1 MTITIGGKP
10 IAATPNKTATRYGK
24 HRQLTT
30 AQIAERHPAEPFP
43 PLDVFRKE
51 PVSGRISYAADLR
64 LWIEQ
69 FLDEMVP
76 ISQEET
82 WLRLKLRDPALEGH
96 RMRQDALERLQGMV
110 DSLSDLACSVARM
123 EAHSDRIWTSLPVE
137 DRADMA
143 KRWIC
148 DVTDERLIL
157 FAWQRIAPVGFA
169 WPENY
174 MVNRKWFHGL
184 PEPLLAD
191 MEQRGLTV
199 GIPLGRS
206 VDPFETE
213 GVDA

>member
-10 IAATPNKTATRYGK
+10 ITGTPDKNASRVGK

-30 AQIAERHPAEPFP
+30 AQIAQRHPAEPFP
-43 PLDVFRKE
+43 PLDVFRSQ
-51 PVSGRISYAADLR
+51 PVSERISYAADLR

-76 ISQEET
+76 VAQEEA
-82 WLRLKLRDPALEGH
+82 WLRLQLRDPALQGH

-110 DSLSDLACSVARM
+110 DTLSDLACSVAM
-123 EAHSDRIWTSLPVE
+123 LEAHSDRIWQSLPIE
-137 DRADMA
+137 HRADMA

-148 DVTDERLIL
+148 EVTDERLVL
-157 FAWQRIAPVGFA
+157 YVWTRIAPVGFA

-174 MVNRKWFHGL
+174 TVNRKWFHGL
-184 PEPLLAD
+184 PEPVLAD
-191 MEQRGLTV
+191 MEQRGLTA
-199 GIPLGRS
+199 GLPLGRL

-213 GVDA
+213 GNA